1 MVDKRMSLTF
11 SVRNNP
17 GRYALLLGSGVS
29 TGAGVPTGWVVV
41 EDLIRKLAA
50 AREEDLQ
57 HDPFDW
63 YKEEYGEEAAYDDL
77 IGELAGSQEERR
89 SLLEDYFE
97 PSEEER
103 GRDEKTPTKAHE
115 SIAWLIDN
123 GYIDVVLT
131 TNFDQLLED
140 ALAEYGVKPVVITG
154 PESAR
159 GAEPLAHQDAVV
171 IKVNGDYKETDI
183 KNLATE
189 LEEYSEPMQELI
201 DRVFKD
207 YGLIVCGWSGK
218 WDTRLRESLKSC
230 KVHRYSTYWS
240 HHGELEEEAE
250 PLVSHRDA
258 ITIQNEGAARF
269 FSELKES
276 VEALEGAE
284 SAAPLSREVARE
296 RVKKYLTREQ
306 HKIDLADLIKEEA
319 EEVSAEIFEEERFP
333 LHNDSGEIT
342 VEDRL
347 EEYGSVVGTLA
358 VATMTCSYWG
368 NQTVNIGLK
377 PTVQAIQ
384 HIGSTPSP
392 ENKYTPALKLL
403 RRYPATLVMY
413 GVGMAALAS
422 ENWNVIQKLLSQT
435 TVEVHRSSLSY
446 SDRSGKEA
454 QFALHPWRISDKLG
468 SGFERE
474 RQEKSIRSQIKDQL
488 REPAMDFLSSSTAY
502 EQSFEDFEAIADL
515 ALIER
520 VESRDGEMRLM
531 GTTYWG
537 ETVSHLRES
546 LDEQGEDWGPLQV
559 GMFEASPDRS
569 RDLLDT
575 LENLSTA

>member
-17 GRYALLLGSGVS
+17 GRYALVLGSGVS
-29 TGAGVPTGWVVV
+29 TGAGVPTGWTVV
-41 EDLIRKLAA
+41 EDLIRKLAV
-50 AREEDLQ
+50 ARKEDPDP
-57 HDPFDW
+57 DPFDW
-63 YKEEYGEEAAYDDL
+63 YKEEYGEEAVYDDL
-77 IGELAGSQEERR
+77 IGELADSQEERR

-103 GRDEKTPTKAHE
+103 ERGEKTPTEGHE
-115 SIAWLIDN
+115 SIAWLMDN
-123 GYIDVVLT
+123 GYIDVILT

-140 ALAEYGVKPVVITG
+140 ALADHGVKPVLITG
-154 PESAR
+154 PESAE
-159 GAEPLAHQDAVV
+159 GAEPLAHQDAVI

-189 LEEYSEPMQELI
+189 LEEYSPPMQGLI
-201 DRVFKD
+201 DRVFRD

-218 WDTRLRESLKSC
+218 WDTRLQESLKSC
-230 KVHRYSTYWS
+230 EVHRYSTYWS
-240 HHGELEEEAE
+240 YHGELEEEAE
-250 PLVSHRDA
+250 SLVAHRDA
-258 ITIQNEGAARF
+258 NTIQNESAARF

-296 RVKKYLTREQ
+296 RVKKYLSREQ
-306 HKIDLADLIKEEA
+306 HRIDLADLIKEEA
-319 EEVSAEIFEEERFP
+319 EKASEEIFDEERFP
-333 LHNDSGEIT
+333 LSDDSGEIT

-347 EEYGSVVGTLA
+347 GEYGNVVGTLV

-368 NQTVNIGLK
+368 NETVNTGLK
-377 PTVQAIQ
+377 RLIRAIQ

-392 ENKYTPALKLL
+392 ENEYYSALNLL

-422 ENWNVIQKLLSQT
+422 ENWNVIKELLSDT
-435 TVEVHRSSLSY
+435 TVEVHRSSY
-446 SDRSGKEA
+446 PSGSEKEA
-454 QFALHPWRISDKLG
+454 TFALHPWRISDKLG
-468 SGFERE
+468 SGLERE
-474 RQEKSIRSQIKDQL
+474 RQEESIRSHMKDQL
-488 REPAMDFLSSSTAY
+488 REPAMDFLYSSTEY
-502 EQSFEDFEAIADL
+502 EHSFSDFEAIADL

-520 VESRDGEMRLM
+520 VEGRDGDVRRM

-537 ETVSHLRES
+537 ETVSRLRER
-546 LDEQGEDWGPLQV
+546 LEEQEEDWPLLQS
-559 GMFEASPDRS
+559 GMFEASPDRA
-569 RDLLDT
+569 RELLDT
-575 LENLSTA
+575 LEDRATT

>member
-1 MVDKRMSLTF
+1 MSLTF

-29 TGAGVPTGWVVV
+29 TGAGVPTGWAVV

-50 AREEDLQ
+50 ARKEDLEA
-57 HDPFDW
+57 DPFDW

-77 IGELAGSQEERR
+77 IGELADSQEERR
-89 SLLEDYFE
+89 SLLEGYFE
-97 PSEEER
+97 PTEEER
-103 GRDEKTPTKAHE
+103 DRDEKTPTMAHE

-140 ALAEYGVKPVVITG
+140 ALAEFGVKPVVITG

-159 GAEPLAHQDAVV
+159 GAEPLAHQNAVV
-171 IKVNGDYKETDI
+171 MKVNGDYKETDI

-189 LEEYSEPMQELI
+189 LDEYSEPMQELI
-201 DRVFKD
+201 DQVFKD

-218 WDTRLRESLKSC
+218 WDTRLRKSLKSC
-230 KVHRYSTYWS
+230 EAHRYSTYWS

-250 PLVSHRDA
+250 SLVSHRDA
-258 ITIQNEGAARF
+258 ITIQNEGAAQF

-319 EEVSAEIFEEERFP
+319 EEASVEIFDEERFP
-333 LHNDSGEIT
+333 LQDDSGEFIIK
-342 VEDRL
+342 DRL
-347 EEYGSVVGTLA
+347 KEYGSVVGTLV

-368 NQTVNIGLK
+368 NQTANTGLK
-377 PTVQAIQ
+377 PTVRAMQ

-392 ENKYTPALKLL
+392 ENGYNSAIKLL

-422 ENWNVIQKLLSQT
+422 ENWNVIRKLLLQT
-435 TVEVHRSSLSY
+435 TVEVHRSSCQSQ
-446 SDRSGKEA
+446 SEMKTK
-454 QFALHPWRISDKLG
+454 FALHPWRISDKLG

-474 RQEKSIRSQIKDQL
+474 RQERFIRSQMKNQL
-488 REPAMDFLSSSTAY
+488 REPAMDFLSSSGAY
-502 EQSFEDFEAIADL
+502 EQSFEDFEAMADL

-520 VESRDGEMRLM
+520 VESQDGEVRLM
-531 GTTYWG
+531 GTTYG
-537 ETVSHLRES
+537 RGTVLRLRKR
-546 LDEQGEDWGPLQV
+546 LDEQGEDWGPLRV
-559 GMFEASPDRS
+559 GMFEGSADQA
-569 RDLLDT
+569 RDLLAT
-575 LENLSTA
+575 LEDHSIR